1 MRTGFKWLIAILVLS
16 VLVMVLGPIVAGWFV
31 MM

>member
-1 MRTGFKWLIAILVLS
+1 MRKGLKWFIGLLFVVLAG
-16 VLVMVLGPIVAGWFV
+16 MVLIPIVAGWFV